1 MRTFEIRMKF
11 WIIFINLN
19 YCGNDFPITFQL
31 WINKNICPRLCQCKK
46 KTSRIHSDGCSEF
59 VWSCSDR
66 KLIENKAGTVLLI
79 FVRLPGAFV
88 CVHSIFNQRHWRW
101 RMYEVI
107 FFFKW
112 FNLPFRQNACYLG
125 TIQGNILLLYLFK
138 WQMKFQQQSESR
150 LISLFRSNRFPF
162 KYDSYGF
169 IFQFLLI

>member
-19 YCGNDFPITFQL
+19 YCGKDFPITFQL
-31 WINKNICPRLCQCKK
+31 LINKNICPRLCQCKK

-107 FFFKW
+107 FFSNGSICRFVKMLVTLVRSKVTSCCCICSNDKW
-112 FNLPFRQNACYLG
+112 NFSNKANRDWF
-125 TIQGNILLLYLFK
+125 LFFARTAFHSN
-138 WQMKFQQQSESR
+138 M
-150 LISLFRSNRFPF
+150 IPMGLFSSF
-162 KYDSYGF
+162 Y
-169 IFQFLLI
+169 